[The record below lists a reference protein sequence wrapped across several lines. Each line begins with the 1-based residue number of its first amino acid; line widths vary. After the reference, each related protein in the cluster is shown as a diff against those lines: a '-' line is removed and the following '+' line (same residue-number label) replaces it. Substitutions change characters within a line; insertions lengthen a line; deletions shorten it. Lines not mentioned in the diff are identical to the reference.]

1 MQIKSFTARSTK
13 EVLSMI
19 KAELGPD
26 AVILDTQEEAGLIT
40 MTAAL
45 ERAPAHRNPPDAGAG
60 RGTAPFAEQ
69 AGFFA
74 EQAGLFVEQGTAR
87 RVRAQ
92 AAGPGDHAE
101 NARAARS
108 ARTHGALPDA
118 ASAPAASRPAA
129 FSPPSRAAARNA
141 GARPAAVPFPQ
152 AGPARPGVAPSPR
165 EQVAGPAA
173 ALSPPDHAPRPGGGP
188 SPRSRARTE
197 AYARAEA
204 GDRAEA
210 RVSEPGRQW
219 QEEWS
224 DIKQQLLDIVKPA
237 AFLDALP
244 PRQRLAVEF
253 LRREGVEEE
262 ALQQLCI
269 GLRGNPAASILV
281 PLGGLVPIRP
291 WNSDNW
297 PQRMQ
302 VIAGP
307 FGAGKTTVAVRLALA
322 LRKIRP
328 GIRIC
333 LLNADAARG
342 NGRLLLRHYCE
353 LSDMAY
359 KEAST
364 TPELVAALK
373 QGLREGFDR
382 IIVDL
387 PGLSRGRL
395 LRTLLD
401 DAGLADRTGDGPDGL
416 AVHLALSP
424 HYREMRG
431 MVQRYRT
438 AHRSGIV
445 WTKLDE
451 AEHFGQMVNVGAAA
465 GLPVTALSFGP
476 GLGNSLAPVKENMLW
491 RLLFKREMPLGA

>member
-1 MQIKSFTARSTK
+1 
-13 EVLSMI
+13 MI

-26 AVILDTQEEAGLIT
+26 AVILDTQEEDGLIT

-45 ERAPAHRNPPDAGAG
+45 ERAPAHRTPFDAGNG

-69 AGFFA
+69 AGLFT
-74 EQAGLFVEQGTAR
+74 EQTGLFAEQGTAR

-92 AAGPGDHAE
+92 AAGPGDRAE
-101 NARAARS
+101 NARTAWT
-108 ARTHGALPDA
+108 ARTHGALPDTA
-118 ASAPAASRPAA
+118 PAPAASGPAA
-129 FSPPSRAAARNA
+129 VSPPSRASAQVS

-152 AGPARPGVAPSPR
+152 AGPARPGVAPSAR
-165 EQVAGPAA
+165 DQVSMPAA
-173 ALSPPDHAPRPGGGP
+173 ALSPPDYAPRPGIGP
-188 SPRSRARTE
+188 SPPARARTE

-204 GDRAEA
+204 RDRAGG
-210 RVSEPGRQW
+210 RVPEPRRQW

-224 DIKQQLLDIVKPA
+224 DIKQQLMDIMKPA
-237 AFLDALP
+237 AFPDFLP
-244 PRQRLAVEF
+244 PRQRLAVDF
-253 LRREGVEEE
+253 LRREGVEEA
-262 ALQQLCI
+262 ALQQLCA
-269 GLRGNPAASILV
+269 GLRGDPATSILV
-281 PLGGLVPIRP
+281 PLGGLVPICP

-297 PQRMQ
+297 PQRVQ

-387 PGLSRGRL
+387 PGLSRGRR

-401 DAGLADRTGDGPDGL
+401 DAGLADLTGAGPDGL

-424 HYREMRG
+424 HYRDMRG
-431 MVQRYRT
+431 IMERYRT
-438 AHRSGIV
+438 AYRSGIV